1 MRASSIELHLNDRI
15 GIMKKLLS
23 HFITK
28 FNSGHSRSV
37 KARKNI
43 LVSFVIKSV
52 SIVIGFI
59 FVPLLLHH
67 LGAIE
72 YGIWLTLSSIIA
84 WVSYFDIGLGNGLR
98 NRFAES
104 LAKGE
109 HQMARIYVSTTY
121 AGLCLIFA
129 AFFIIFL
136 VINPFLNWH
145 EILKAPL
152 SLENEL
158 NSLII
163 ITVVFFLL
171 RFTLKVISMIIAA
184 DQRPAITNTFDPLSN
199 VVSLIAILFLIHF
212 AKPSLLN
219 LGIILGASPV
229 LILGTATVYFFR
241 NDYKAYRP
249 SIKLVNFKYFKDLT
263 GLGIKFF
270 IIQIT
275 VVVIMST
282 NNLII
287 TQVVGPEAVASYN
300 IAYKYFGLVLM
311 LFTIITNTYWSAYTE
326 AYVKKDFA
334 WIRRV
339 TGNLAKGWVGILVVL
354 GIMLIFAK
362 DFYKLWVGD
371 GVVIPFKLS
380 VMTALFIA
388 IYVWYIIFIY
398 FINGTG
404 KITLQLY
411 FSVAVAILNI
421 PVSIFFASVLGMGTA
436 GVILGS
442 CVTYLPGAII
452 APIQYH
458 KIITGR
464 DKGIW
469 GK

>member
-1 MRASSIELHLNDRI
+1 
-15 GIMKKLLS
+15 MKKLLS
-23 HFITK
+23 HYITK

-37 KARKNI
+37 KARKHI
-43 LVSFVIKSV
+43 LVSFFIKSV
-52 SIVIGFI
+52 SIVIGFV
-59 FVPLLLHH
+59 FVPLLLHY
-67 LGAIE
+67 LGAVE

-121 AGLCLIFA
+121 AGLSLIFG
-129 AFFIIFL
+129 AFFLIFL
-136 VINPFLNWH
+136 VINPFLSWH

-152 SLENEL
+152 SLEHEL
-158 NSLII
+158 NTLVI

-171 RFTLKVISMIIAA
+171 RFTLKLISMIIAA
-184 DQRPAITNTFDPLSN
+184 DQRPAISNTFDPLASII
-199 VVSLIAILFLIHF
+199 SLIVILLLIKF

-219 LGIILGASPV
+219 LGIVLGAAPALV
-229 LILGTATVYFFR
+229 LSIATVYFFR
-241 NDYKAYRP
+241 KDYKLYSP

-270 IIQIT
+270 IIQIA
-275 VVVIMST
+275 VVITMFT

-300 IAYKYFGLVLM
+300 IAYKYFGILLM
-311 LFTIITNTYWSAYTE
+311 LFTIISNTYWSAYTE
-326 AYVKKDFA
+326 AYIKKDFG

-339 TGNLAKGWVGILVVL
+339 TGNLVKGWFGILLVL
-354 GIMLIFAK
+354 TLMLTFAK
-362 DFYKLWVGD
+362 PFYLIWVGD
-371 GVVIPFKLS
+371 EIEIPFQLS
-380 VMTALFIA
+380 AITALFIA
-388 IYVWYIIFIY
+388 IYIWYIIFIY

-411 FSVAVAILNI
+411 VSVAVAIMNI
-421 PVSIFFASVLGMGTA
+421 PISIFFASVLGMGTT

-452 APIQYH
+452 APIQYL
-458 KIITGR
+458 KIISGR
-464 DKGIW
+464 DTGIW